1 MSESSDGVVRA
12 TSDKT
17 DCYERLRTQ
26 VIEKPHSSMDVASS
40 VVFIRQGMSAWMQ
53 LDEDRVVLPHT
64 QSSVVQHRANPLAP
78 EGSELLFVLTNLVFS
93 LCNQKESVLC
103 NP

>member
-1 MSESSDGVVRA
+1 MSGASDGVVRA

-26 VIEKPHSSMDVASS
+26 VIEKPHGCMDVASS
-40 VVFIRQGMSAWMQ
+40 VVFVRQGMSAWMQ
-53 LDEDRVVLPHT
+53 LDEDRVVLPRT
-64 QSSVVQHRANPLAP
+64 QSSVVQHRANPLTP
-78 EGSELLFVLTNLVFS
+78 EASELLSVLTNLVFS
-93 LCNQKESVLC
+93 LCDQKESAFC